1 MDINEIIITYGNDIQ
16 AMALSLA
23 EEAGL
28 ASLIGDKN
36 KKIGLKPN
44 LVVSRPATGGA
55 TTHVEIAAALIGYLK
70 KNGFN
75 NITILEGSWVGG
87 STSEAYKVC
96 GYAKLASETGVKLVD
111 TKRDKSK
118 SCDCKGLRLDI
129 CESALAVD
137 FMINLPVL
145 KGHCQAKLTC
155 ALKNNK
161 GLIPDGEKRRYHS
174 LGLTKPIAHLNTV
187 VHNDFIIVDGICG
200 DLDFE
205 EGGNPLYGGRLFA
218 ARDPV
223 LCDAYA
229 ASLMGYSTED
239 IPYIGLAEKLGVGSA
254 DLSRAAIRELNSASS
269 NAANLSSVSTGKVA
283 RLTPFINENSS
294 CSACYASLIYALSHV
309 NRGALE
315 RVKEKICIGQGFK
328 GKQGN
333 IGVGQC
339 CAGFKAYCPGCP
351 PSGVDVLRFLGK

>member
-1 MDINEIIITYGNDIQ
+1 MDINEILITYGNNIE
-16 AMALSLA
+16 AMAVRLA

-44 LVVSRPATGGA
+44 LVVSRPAAGGA
-55 TTHVEIAAALIGYLK
+55 TTHVEIAAGLIGYLK

-87 STSEAYKVC
+87 STGEAYKVC
-96 GYAKLASETGVKLVD
+96 GYAALASETGVKLVD

-129 CESALAVD
+129 CESALAID

-161 GLIPDGEKRRYHS
+161 GVIPDSEKRRYHS

-187 VHNDFIIVDGICG
+187 VRNDFIVVDGICG

-239 IPYIGLAEKLGVGSA
+239 IPYIGLAGKLGVGNA
-254 DLSRAAIRELNSASS
+254 DLNSAKIRELNSPSGNVS
-269 NAANLSSVSTGKVA
+269 NASSVSSGKVA
-283 RLTPFINENSS
+283 KLISFINESGA
-294 CSACYASLIYALSHV
+294 CSACYASLVYALSHA
-309 NRGALE
+309 NRGSLE
-315 RVKEKICIGQGFK
+315 RMKEKICIGQGFK
-328 GKQGN
+328 GKHGN
-333 IGVGQC
+333 IGIGQC
-339 CAGFKAYCPGCP
+339 CSGFKSFCAGCP